1 MLTNYTIKYNSQT
14 KHDEMII
21 ILYAQNSRADRT
33 VPMLDVQLP
42 ESGPVAAFKKSL
54 QLFTKREMILLSF
67 TFFYTGIELSFFS
80 GVYST
85 SVGSTEQL
93 GTIAKSLVGLSG
105 ILVGAGEV
113 IGGALFGLL
122 GTKTVKNGNI
132 QMNLFICIH
141 ISTHVQY

>member
-1 MLTNYTIKYNSQT
+1 
-14 KHDEMII
+14 
-21 ILYAQNSRADRT
+21 
-33 VPMLDVQLP
+33 MLDVQLP

-122 GTKTVKNGNI
+122 GTRTVKNGNHP
-132 QMNLFICIH
+132 MNLSIYIH
-141 ISTHVQY
+141 SHILYAK